1 MHQILF
7 TIPSTSIRIFSF
19 GAMMVI
25 AVWSAFELARWR
37 AKREG
42 LDPERVGDMA
52 FFVIL
57 SGLIG
62 ARAFYVWEVWGKKG
76 MTTIA
81 DAFAIWNGGIVLY
94 GSLLG
99 AAMGFAIYRM
109 LRPMPILRT
118 LDVSAPSLAL
128 GAAFGRIG
136 CFLNGCCYGD
146 RCNLPWAVT
155 FPQKSIPWWDHVE
168 HHWISEGAARSLP
181 VHPTQLYSAFDGFLL
196 VALLTFFFPLR
207 KRDGEVMALLLVTYP
222 LSRFLI
228 ERLRDDDGVYA
239 LGMTISQAISVLLL
253 TGGILFWGWLRLCT
267 PPRVGQ
273 ESVAA

>member
-7 TIPSTSIRIFSF
+7 AVPWTSIRIFSF
-19 GAMMVI
+19 GAMMVV
-25 AVWSAFELARWR
+25 AVLCSYELARWR

-42 LDPERVGDMA
+42 LDPEQVGDMA

-57 SGLIG
+57 AGLVG

-76 MTTIA
+76 MTTIG
-81 DAFAIWNGGIVLY
+81 DMFAIWNGGIVLY

-99 AAMGFAIYRM
+99 AAVGFAIYRL

-118 LDVSAPSLAL
+118 LDVCAPSLAL

-146 RCNLPWAVT
+146 RCSLPWAVS

-181 VHPTQLYSAFDGFLL
+181 VHPTQLYSAFDAFLL
-196 VALLTFFFPLR
+196 VALLTAFFPLK
-207 KRDGEVMALLLVTYP
+207 KRDGEVMALLLITYP

-228 ERLRDDDGVYA
+228 ERLRDDDGIFA
-239 LGMTISQAISVLLL
+239 IGMTISQTISVGLLI
-253 TGGILFWGWLRLCT
+253 GGIVFWVWLRLCT
-267 PPRVGQ
+267 PAKRA
-273 ESVAA
+273 EAAIMA